1 MVSKMHI
8 GVIGLG
14 KFGLCFARNLHDLGQ
29 VVLGVDLDP
38 DNIKQAQQFL
48 SFVYQADAA
57 DKEALKQIGFSDLSH
72 VLVSVGS
79 SISASSM
86 ISLYLKEMGVP
97 VVWVKAVNLD
107 HQRLLNKIGVENV
120 IIPEHVAASQLAT
133 QMVVPGFL
141 SHLPFDKDL
150 AVKEIAVDRW
160 SGKSLRDLDLT
171 NRFQIQVVAVKKAG
185 QDKFVF
191 IPKAD
196 DVLHKGDVLVVIS
209 HLDDLLKIKA

>member
-48 SFVYQADAA
+48 SFVYQAD
-57 DKEALKQIGFSDLSH
+57 
-72 VLVSVGS
+72 
-79 SISASSM
+79 
-86 ISLYLKEMGVP
+86 
-97 VVWVKAVNLD
+97 
-107 HQRLLNKIGVENV
+107 
-120 IIPEHVAASQLAT
+120 
-133 QMVVPGFL
+133 
-141 SHLPFDKDL
+141 
-150 AVKEIAVDRW
+150 
-160 SGKSLRDLDLT
+160 
-171 NRFQIQVVAVKKAG
+171 
-185 QDKFVF
+185 
-191 IPKAD
+191 